1 MVLALASHAQK
12 DALAESDLREC
23 FLHSYNINI
32 PIIIVQNKITHPK
45 FLNIESPQKGSIVM
59 YNKKNRRIMTT
70 VLVVILVLAMVVPLL
85 ISAIS

>member
-1 MVLALASHAQK
+1 
-12 DALAESDLREC
+12 
-23 FLHSYNINI
+23 
-32 PIIIVQNKITHPK
+32 
-45 FLNIESPQKGSIVM
+45 M